1 MRILDFRRGD
11 DDDNR
16 TSPYGRGMRSVVF
29 SALLEFNY
37 LQAPIGFLALII
49 GPALLVGIAPSV
61 VVTYSRMMID
71 ASAMAGSRPIVAVA
85 LLAILAGAALWIGWP
100 LLRMAIDNFWHLH
113 YTLVFPIFVA
123 VRELLRVFFERRH
136 GRSITPEQHDRGRR
150 LGTVVAALLL
160 AGAGLAL
167 AMSIEVSI
175 GLQLVDVE
183 RVQFWAVARAALGN
197 AAVVF
202 GLSTAAESV
211 LDMARA
217 FAQGSRSELD
227 PGAAESRRINRPGR
241 APVGPAHCRRA
252 LRLPHGGRH
261 ARSTR

>member
-85 LLAILAGAALWIGWP
+85 LLAVLAGAALWIGWP

-183 RVQFWAVARAALGN
+183 HVRVLGRG
-197 AAVVF
+197 AGGAGQCGRRLRPVDRRRELCTGYGASF
-202 GLSTAAESV
+202 
-211 LDMARA
+211 R
-217 FAQGSRSELD
+217 SRV
-227 PGAAESRRINRPGR
+227 PF
-241 APVGPAHCRRA
+241 
-252 LRLPHGGRH
+252 
-261 ARSTR
+261 